1 MATSPI
7 LVVMAAGLGSR
18 YGGLKQIDPIG
29 PTGEIIIDYSLH
41 DAIEAGFGR
50 VVFVIKRELEEIF
63 RERIGRQVE
72 GRIDTRYAFQD
83 LTDLPEGFTVPE
95 GRTKPWGTGHAVLAA
110 RAHIDAPFAVING
123 DDFYG
128 RDAFRAIAD
137 FLRGATGG
145 EGLSPFAMVGYPVEN
160 TLTEHGHVARGVCRV
175 DAQGRLLDIVE
186 RTRIERREGG
196 IAFTEDG
203 QTWQPLAEG
212 TPVSMNMWGF
222 TPALMRALE
231 ARFPAFLQGAGDNLK
246 AEFFLPFVVDAMVQ
260 EGLATVDVLPV
271 RARWFGVTYQEDKP
285 LVKAA
290 IGRLVE
296 AGTYPSPLW
305 TLA

>member
-50 VVFVIKRELEEIF
+50 VVFVIKRELEEVF

-72 GRIDTRYAFQD
+72 GRIDTRYAFQE

-110 RAHIDAPFAVING
+110 REHIDAPFAVING

-137 FLRGATGG
+137 FLRGAVDGN
-145 EGLSPFAMVGYPVEN
+145 GLSPFAMVGYPVEN

-175 DAQGRLLDIVE
+175 DAAGKLVDIVE

-222 TPALMRALE
+222 TPALMKALE
-231 ARFPAFLQGAGDNLK
+231 ARFPAFLQAAGDNLK

-271 RARWFGVTYQEDKP
+271 RERWFGVTYQEDKP

-290 IGRLVE
+290 IGRLVD
-296 AGTYPSPLW
+296 S
-305 TLA
+305 

>member
-50 VVFVIKRELEEIF
+50 VVFVIKRELEEVF

-72 GRIDTRYAFQD
+72 GRIDTRYAFQE

-110 RAHIDAPFAVING
+110 REHIDAPFAVING

-137 FLRGATGG
+137 FLRGAADGN
-145 EGLSPFAMVGYPVEN
+145 GLSPFAMVGYPVEN

-175 DAQGRLLDIVE
+175 DAAGKLVDIVE

-222 TPALMRALE
+222 TPALMKALE
-231 ARFPAFLQGAGDNLK
+231 ARFPAFLQAAGDNLK

-271 RARWFGVTYQEDKP
+271 RERWFGVTYQEDKP

-290 IGRLVE
+290 IGRLVD
-296 AGTYPSPLW
+296 S
-305 TLA
+305 